1 MRCDWVFKI
10 DATFHSSLEL
20 GGPMYVRIYL
30 SNPALHPSETL
41 HLNRNLRDKFKRGNG
56 CRGATSPIKIISK
69 SPDLQNDLLAPKNRL
84 NASRYVSEPPSFCLH
99 VPHFYLRL
107 LVIFVGLMAPLHPL
121 PQYTHIFMYFADLR
135 WWGVQRSV
143 SGWPSWGRITHQG
156 HGRG

>member
-1 MRCDWVFKI
+1 
-10 DATFHSSLEL
+10 
-20 GGPMYVRIYL
+20 MYVRIYL

-41 HLNRNLRDKFKRGNG
+41 HLNRNLRDKFKRGRG

-107 LVIFVGLMAPLHPL
+107 LVIFAGLMAPLQTPPSHQTTL
-121 PQYTHIFMYFADLR
+121 VALVGDYTMKNCN
-135 WWGVQRSV
+135 QREVCLIDNFS
-143 SGWPSWGRITHQG
+143 
-156 HGRG
+156 